1 MKQMFTIS
9 SEEENPFYT
18 PRQEDFNISHLVTA
32 FRETEEHWA
41 TRFMHAYGE
50 HKLIKGGFTEENID
64 ISKRGFIAIEDLV
77 RYINYEMD
85 SFFRNRDVYLIY
97 HRLKKN

>member
-1 MKQMFTIS
+1 VK
-9 SEEENPFYT
+9 
-18 PRQEDFNISHLVTA
+18 HLVAA

-41 TRFMHAYGE
+41 ACFL
-50 HKLIKGGFTEENID
+50 HKYVEGKLVKGGFTEENID

-97 HRLKKN
+97 TRFKKG

>member
-1 MKQMFTIS
+1 
-9 SEEENPFYT
+9 
-18 PRQEDFNISHLVTA
+18 
-32 FRETEEHWA
+32 
-41 TRFMHAYGE
+41 MHAYGE